1 MNIGPYS
8 IEDYMHLVKSFHGNI
23 APGLIIG
30 GFMVDL
36 AMKNLPDG
44 VLFDAISETQTCL
57 PDAIQLLTPCTI
69 GNGWLKVMDF
79 GRYALC
85 LFDKYQGNGVRVFLD
100 PEKLENWQEIKTWF
114 FKLKPKKDQDPII
127 LRDRI
132 IDAGP
137 DILTVQHVTVDN
149 AFLGKKGKGAIAA
162 CPSCG
167 EAYPSKD
174 GAVCLACQGGSP
186 YTRESQGE
194 THGTKPDLKVI
205 PSTSGSTKG

>member
-23 APGLIIG
+23 APGIIIS

-36 AMKNLPDG
+36 AMKNLQDG

-85 LFDKYQGNGVRVFLD
+85 LYDKNQGKGVRVFLD
-100 PEKLENWQEIKTWF
+100 TEKLKGWPEINTWF
-114 FKLKPKKDQDPII
+114 FKLKPKKEQDPII

-137 DILTVQHVTVDN
+137 DILTVQHVTVDS
-149 AFLGKKGKGAIAA
+149 AFLGKKGKGVIGT

-167 EAYPSKD
+167 EAYPAKD
-174 GAVCLACQGGSP
+174 GTVCLACQGGSP
-186 YTRESQGE
+186 YCRDPLGQAQDYRSTL
-194 THGTKPDLKVI
+194 TIAPAVKPGKV
-205 PSTSGSTKG
+205 

>member
-1 MNIGPYS
+1 MNIGPYT

-36 AMKNLPDG
+36 AMKELPGDI
-44 VLFDAISETQTCL
+44 LFDAISETQTCL

-85 LFDKYQGNGVRVFLD
+85 LYDKYQGNGVRVFMD
-100 PEKLENWQEIKTWF
+100 TEKLKGWPEINTWF
-114 FKLKPKKDQDPII
+114 FKLKPKKEQDPII

-137 DILTVQHVTVDN
+137 DILTIQHVTVDDV
-149 AFLGKKGKGAIAA
+149 FLGKKGKGAIAT

-167 EAYPSKD
+167 EAYPAKD
-174 GAVCLACQGGSP
+174 GVTCLACQGNSP
-186 YTRESQGE
+186 YLHNAQGQ
-194 THGTKPDLKVI
+194 TQDTKPGLKVV
-205 PSTSGSTKG
+205 SVKKSETD

>member
-8 IEDYMHLVKSFHGNI
+8 IEDYMHMVKSFHGNI

-36 AMKNLPDG
+36 AMKNLSDG

-79 GRYALC
+79 GRYALS
-85 LFDKYQGNGVRVFLD
+85 LFDKYQGDGVRVFLD
-100 PEKLENWQEIKTWF
+100 TEKLENWPEIKTWF
-114 FKLKPKKDQDPII
+114 FKLKPKKEQDPII

-132 IDAGP
+132 IDAGQ
-137 DILTVQHVTVDN
+137 DIITVQHVRVDS
-149 AFLGKKGKGAIAA
+149 AFLGKKGKGAIGT
-162 CPSCG
+162 CHLCG
-167 EAYPSKD
+167 EAYPIKD
-174 GAVCLACQGGSP
+174 GPKCLACQGGSP
-186 YTRESQGE
+186 YKAASLSMLR
-194 THGTKPDLKVI
+194 VV
-205 PSTSGSTKG
+205 KG